1 MNPLL
6 RRIWPARLLIGIVFF
21 FNVQCALAF
30 LITPQNYAPAF
41 ELSGAPG
48 AGMVRGMGILFLMW
62 NVPYAA
68 ALWQPMR
75 HFFSL
80 TEAVVMQ
87 TIGLVGETLIWLK
100 LPVVHASTRGSI
112 LRFIW
117 FDGGG
122 LVLLLAAWVIV
133 YTLRKGRQ
141 S

>member
-30 LITPQNYAPAF
+30 LIAPQNYAPAF

-100 LPVVHASTRGSI
+100 LPVVHTMVRGSI